1 MSPIIIAMISIAVLV
16 VFILIGI
23 RIGYALT
30 IMSFLGVWLSFS
42 NFDRATTIISATT
55 FSAIRDYTFCVT
67 PLFLVM
73 GSLMSESGAAEDLF
87 RFANY
92 FMKKIPGG
100 LAIST
105 VFGNAIFAACTGIS
119 VASASVFSQIAIPPM
134 AKLKYDKGFAVG
146 SVAGSSVLG
155 MLIPP
160 SLLFIIYGTTAEV
173 SIGKLFMAGIL
184 PGLTLA
190 SIFIIGIIIM
200 SMRNPSLVGLDPK
213 KQKSASSHKI
223 QTSVEKK
230 VQQLIATD
238 EPFPVLLLRTLPI
251 IAIILIVLGGIWGG
265 VCTPTEAS
273 ALGALAA
280 LIVTFLKKKIKVDS
294 FKKLMFESTISCVSI
309 LFLLTC
315 AQMYSRMLG
324 VTGLVSFL
332 SKSILSLQ
340 VPQFIIIGI
349 FLVLVLA
356 MGCILD
362 STSIL
367 LLTVPL
373 MKPIVVGLGFD
384 LIWFGIVLVITVEM
398 GLLTPPFG
406 MVAFAIKSALGDI
419 ISLDEIFKGSIPFLL
434 MMFIGLLIII
444 FVPQISTFLPS
455 IM

>member
-1 MSPIIIAMISIAVLV
+1 MSPVAIAMVSIVILV
-16 VFILIGI
+16 TLILFGV

-30 IMSFLGVWLSFS
+30 IMSFLGVWLSFGS
-42 NFDRATTIISATT
+42 FARATTIISATT

-67 PLFLVM
+67 PLFLIM

-87 RFANY
+87 KFANY

-105 VFGNAIFAACTGIS
+105 VIGNAVFAACTGIS
-119 VASASVFSQIAIPPM
+119 VASASVFSKIAIPPM
-134 AKLKYDKGFAVG
+134 SKLNYNKGFAVG

-190 SIFIIGIIIM
+190 SIYIIGIILMAKRDPTLI
-200 SMRNPSLVGLDPK
+200 GLAPRDK
-213 KQKSASSHKI
+213 KHSSSEIKE
-223 QTSVEKK
+223 QTQKK
-230 VQQLIATD
+230 VQLLLQD
-238 EPFPVLLLRTLPI
+238 EEPFSVLILRTLPI
-251 IAIILIVLGGIWGG
+251 ICIILVVLGGIWGG

-273 ALGALAA
+273 ALGALGA
-280 LIVTFLKKKIKVDS
+280 LVVTVLKKKIKVDS

-324 VTGLVSFL
+324 VTGLVSFV
-332 SKSILSLQ
+332 SKTILSLQ
-340 VPQFIIIGI
+340 VPQFVIIG
-349 FLVLVLA
+349 FFLLLVLGL
-356 MGCILD
+356 GCILD

-373 MKPIVVGLGFD
+373 IKPIVVGMGFD
-384 LIWFGIVLVITVEM
+384 LVWFGIVLVITVEM

-406 MVAFAIKSALGDI
+406 MVAFAVKSTLGDMI
-419 ISLDEIFKGSIPFLL
+419 TLDEIFRGSTPFLL
-434 MMFIGLLIII
+434 MMLLGLLIII
-444 FVPQISTFLPS
+444 FVPAISLFLPS

>member
-1 MSPIIIAMISIAVLV
+1 MTPITIAMISIVVLV
-16 VFILIGI
+16 FLILMGI

-105 VFGNAIFAACTGIS
+105 VIGNAVFAACTGIS
-119 VASASVFSQIAIPPM
+119 VASASVFSKIAIPPM
-134 AKLKYDKGFAVG
+134 AKLKYNKSFAVG

-173 SIGKLFMAGIL
+173 SIGKLFVAGIL

-190 SIFIIGIIIM
+190 GIFIMGIIIM
-200 SMRNPSLVGLDPK
+200 AKRNPALVGLPAKGPK
-213 KQKSASSHKI
+213 AAGDAAKEDRQ
-223 QTSVEKK
+223 KK
-230 VQQLIATD
+230 VQDLV
-238 EPFPVLLLRTLPI
+238 EEEVPLSVLVFRTLPI
-251 IAIILIVLGGIWGG
+251 ICIILVVLGGIWGG

-273 ALGALAA
+273 ALGALGA
-280 LIVTFLKKKIKVDS
+280 LVVTILKKKIRVDS
-294 FKKLMFESTISCVSI
+294 FKKLMFDSTISCVGI

-324 VTGLVSFL
+324 VTGLVNFVSKNILAMNLPQYVVIGFFL
-332 SKSILSLQ
+332 L
-340 VPQFIIIGI
+340 
-349 FLVLVLA
+349 LVLGL
-356 MGCILD
+356 GCILD

-373 MKPIVVGLGFD
+373 MKPIVVGMGLD

-406 MVAFAIKSALGDI
+406 MVAFAIKTSLGDMV
-419 ISLDEIFKGSIPFLL
+419 SLDEIFRGAIPFLI
-434 MMFIGLLIII
+434 MMLIGLLLII
-444 FVPQISTFLPS
+444 FIPPISIFLPS